1 MERSSPFNSPAMD
14 NINVLLVEDESV
26 LAMVIR
32 ETLTP
37 LGFDFSI
44 AANGVEGWSLFHS
57 VKPDICVVDIMMPR
71 KDGLSLVA
79 DIRQVDELVPII
91 FLTAR
96 TQTADV
102 LKGFETG
109 ADDYMKKPFSMEELI
124 YRLRSQLRR
133 RPPGSPDPGASGP
146 SVIGVGGFQF
156 DRQRLELMH
165 AGKSTSLSQR
175 EADLLALLLQH
186 KNNLLDRRTALLKI
200 WGDDNVFN
208 ARSMDVYI
216 TRLRK
221 YLQLDPRVEI
231 VNIRGQGYKL
241 ID

>member
-1 MERSSPFNSPAMD
+1 M
-14 NINVLLVEDESV
+14 LLVEDESV

-37 LGFDFSI
+37 LGFDISI

-57 VKPDICVVDIMMPR
+57 ARPDICVVDIMMPR

-79 DIRQVDELVPII
+79 DIRQIDEGIPII
-91 FLTAR
+91 FLTAK

-133 RPPGSPDPGASGP
+133 RTPAPPDPATATP
-146 SVIGVGGFQF
+146 SVIDVGGFQF
-156 DRQRLELMH
+156 DHQRLELIH
-165 AGKSTSLSQR
+165 AGKAIGLSQR
-175 EADLLALLLQH
+175 EADLLALLVQH
-186 KNNLLDRRTALLKI
+186 KNNLLERRAALLKI

>member
-1 MERSSPFNSPAMD
+1 MD
-14 NINVLLVEDESV
+14 NIRVLLVEDESV

-37 LGFDFSI
+37 LGFDISI

-57 VKPDICVVDIMMPR
+57 ARPDICVVDIMMPR

-79 DIRQVDELVPII
+79 DIRQVDEGIPII
-91 FLTAR
+91 FLTAK

-102 LKGFETG
+102 LNGFETG

-133 RPPGSPDPGASGP
+133 RTPALPDPATATP
-146 SVIGVGGFQF
+146 SVIDVGGFQF
-156 DRQRLELMH
+156 DHQRLELIH
-165 AGKSTSLSQR
+165 AGKAIGLSQR
-175 EADLLALLLQH
+175 EADLLALLVQN
-186 KNNLLDRRTALLKI
+186 KNNLLERRAALLKI

>member
-1 MERSSPFNSPAMD
+1 
-14 NINVLLVEDESV
+14 
-26 LAMVIR
+26 MVIR

-37 LGFDFSI
+37 LGFDISI

-57 VKPDICVVDIMMPR
+57 ARPDICVVDIMMPR

-79 DIRQVDELVPII
+79 DIRQIDEGIPII
-91 FLTAR
+91 FLTAK

-133 RPPGSPDPGASGP
+133 RTPAPPDPATATP
-146 SVIGVGGFQF
+146 SVIDVGGFQF
-156 DRQRLELMH
+156 DHQRLELIH
-165 AGKSTSLSQR
+165 AGKAIGLSQR
-175 EADLLALLLQH
+175 EADLLALLVQH
-186 KNNLLDRRTALLKI
+186 KNNLLERRAALLKI

>member
-1 MERSSPFNSPAMD
+1 MD
-14 NINVLLVEDESV
+14 NSRVLLVEDESV

-37 LGFDFSI
+37 MGFDITI

-57 VKPDICVVDIMMPR
+57 FRPEICVVDIMMPR

-79 DIRQVDELVPII
+79 DIRQVDTLIPII

-102 LKGFETG
+102 LKGFEVG

-124 YRLRSQLRR
+124 YRLKSQMRR
-133 RPPGSPDPGASGP
+133 RAPALSAEGP
-146 SVIGVGGFQF
+146 SAAAPEKLGRFQF
-156 DRQRLELMH
+156 DHQRLELSVD
-165 AGKSTSLSQR
+165 GNPISLSQR

-186 KNNLLDRRTALLKI
+186 KNRLLERRVALLKI
-200 WGDDNVFN
+200 WGDDNVYN

-221 YLQLDPRVEI
+221 YLQRDPRAEI
-231 VNIRGQGYKL
+231 LNIRGQGYKL

>member
-1 MERSSPFNSPAMD
+1 MD
-14 NINVLLVEDESV
+14 NIRVLLVEDESV

-37 LGFDFSI
+37 LGFDITI

-57 VKPDICVVDIMMPR
+57 VRPDICVVDIMMPR

-79 DIRQVDELVPII
+79 DIRQVDGLIPII
-91 FLTAR
+91 FLTAK

-124 YRLRSQLRR
+124 YRLKSQLRR
-133 RPPGSPDPGASGP
+133 RTPAPPDPATAAH
-146 SVIGVGGFQF
+146 SVIDVGGFQF
-156 DRQRLELMH
+156 DHQRLELIH
-165 AGKSTSLSQR
+165 AGKAIGLSQR
-175 EADLLALLLQH
+175 EADLLALLVQN
-186 KNNLLDRRTALLKI
+186 KNNLLERRAALLKI

>member
-1 MERSSPFNSPAMD
+1 
-14 NINVLLVEDESV
+14 
-26 LAMVIR
+26 
-32 ETLTP
+32 
-37 LGFDFSI
+37 LGFDISI

-57 VKPDICVVDIMMPR
+57 ARPDICVVDIMMPR

-79 DIRQVDELVPII
+79 DIRQIDEGIPII
-91 FLTAR
+91 FLTAK

-133 RPPGSPDPGASGP
+133 RTPAPPDPATATP
-146 SVIGVGGFQF
+146 SVIDVGGFQF
-156 DRQRLELMH
+156 DHQRLELIH
-165 AGKSTSLSQR
+165 AGKAIGLSQR
-175 EADLLALLLQH
+175 EADLLALLVQH
-186 KNNLLDRRTALLKI
+186 KNNLLERRAALLKI

>member
-1 MERSSPFNSPAMD
+1 MD
-14 NINVLLVEDESV
+14 NVRVLLVEDETV

-37 LGFDFSI
+37 MGFEITI
-44 AANGVEGWSLFHS
+44 AANGVEGWSMFHS
-57 VKPDICVVDIMMPR
+57 VRPDICVVDIMMPR

-79 DIRQVDELVPII
+79 DIRQVDALIPII
-91 FLTAR
+91 FLTAK
-96 TQTADV
+96 TLTADV

-133 RPPGSPDPGASGP
+133 RTPALPAAGAVPQAPETLGRL
-146 SVIGVGGFQF
+146 QF
-156 DRQRLELMH
+156 DHQRLEL
-165 AGKSTSLSQR
+165 AIDGKAISLSQR
-175 EADLLALLLQH
+175 EADLLALLIQN
-186 KNNLLDRRTALLKI
+186 KNNLLERRTALLKI
-200 WGDDNVFN
+200 WRDDNVYN

-221 YLQLDPRVEI
+221 YLQADPRVEI
-231 VNIRGQGYKL
+231 QNVRGQGYKL
-241 ID
+241 IE

>member
-1 MERSSPFNSPAMD
+1 MD

-37 LGFDFSI
+37 LGFDITI
-44 AANGVEGWSLFHS
+44 AANGMEGWSLFHS
-57 VKPDICVVDIMMPR
+57 VNPDICVVDIMMPR

-79 DIRQVDELVPII
+79 DIRQVDELIPII

-109 ADDYMKKPFSMEELI
+109 ADDYMKKPFSMEELV

-133 RPPGSPDPGASGP
+133 RMPGSVDPGATAP
-146 SVIGVGGFQF
+146 SVIGIGRFQF
-156 DRQRLELMH
+156 DHQRLQLID
-165 AGKSTSLSQR
+165 ADKVISLSQR
-175 EADLLALLLQH
+175 EGDLLALLLQN
-186 KNNLLDRRTALLKI
+186 KNNLLERRVALLKI
-200 WGDDNVFN
+200 WGDDNIFN
-208 ARSMDVYI
+208 TRSMDVYI

-221 YLQLDPRVEI
+221 YLQQDPRVEI

>member
-1 MERSSPFNSPAMD
+1 MD
-14 NINVLLVEDESV
+14 NMRVLLVEDESV

-37 LGFDFSI
+37 MGFDITI

-57 VKPDICVVDIMMPR
+57 FRPDICVVDIMMPR

-79 DIRQVDELVPII
+79 DIRQVDALIPII
-91 FLTAR
+91 FLTAK

-124 YRLRSQLRR
+124 YRLKSQLRR
-133 RPPGSPDPGASGP
+133 RTTGLPAAGVVSG
-146 SVIGVGGFQF
+146 VLEALGRFRF
-156 DRQRLELMH
+156 DHHRLELSIDGDPMN
-165 AGKSTSLSQR
+165 LSQR

-186 KNNLLDRRTALLKI
+186 KNRLLERRVALLKI
-200 WGDDNVFN
+200 WGDDNVYN

-221 YLQLDPRVEI
+221 YLQRDPRVEI
-231 VNIRGQGYKL
+231 LNIRGQGYKL

>member
-14 NINVLLVEDESV
+14 NISVLLVEDESV

-37 LGFDFSI
+37 MGFDISI

-57 VKPDICVVDIMMPR
+57 ARPDICVVDIMMPR

-79 DIRQVDELVPII
+79 DIRQIDEGIPII
-91 FLTAR
+91 FLTAK

-133 RPPGSPDPGASGP
+133 RTPAPPDPATATP
-146 SVIGVGGFQF
+146 SVIDVGGFQF
-156 DRQRLELMH
+156 DHQRLELIH
-165 AGKSTSLSQR
+165 AGKAIGLSQR
-175 EADLLALLLQH
+175 EADLLALLVQH
-186 KNNLLDRRTALLKI
+186 KNNLLERRAALLKI

>member
-1 MERSSPFNSPAMD
+1 MD
-14 NINVLLVEDESV
+14 KIKVLLVEDESV

-32 ETLTP
+32 ETLGP
-37 LGFDFSI
+37 MGFDITI
-44 AANGVEGWSLFHS
+44 AANGVEGWSLYHS
-57 VKPDICVVDIMMPR
+57 VKPEICVVDIMMPR

-79 DIRQVDELVPII
+79 DIRQVDESIPII
-91 FLTAR
+91 FLTAK
-96 TQTADV
+96 TLTADV

-124 YRLRSQLRR
+124 FRLKSQLRR
-133 RPPGSPDPGASGP
+133 RTPGTSQTTP
-146 SVIGVGGFQF
+146 SVPAIVAIGSLQF
-156 DRQRLELMH
+156 DHQRLELIQ
-165 AGKSTSLSQR
+165 AGNRFNLSQR
-175 EADLLALLLQH
+175 EADLLALLVQH
-186 KNNLLDRRTALLKI
+186 KNNLLERRSALLKI

-221 YLQLDPRVEI
+221 YLQHDPRVEI
-231 VNIRGQGYKL
+231 VNVRGQGYKL

>member
-1 MERSSPFNSPAMD
+1 MD
-14 NINVLLVEDESV
+14 NCRVLLVEDESV

-37 LGFDFSI
+37 MGFEITI
-44 AANGVEGWSLFHS
+44 AANGVEGWSMFHS
-57 VKPDICVVDIMMPR
+57 VRPDICVVDIMMPR

-79 DIRQVDELVPII
+79 DIRQVDPLIPII
-91 FLTAR
+91 FLTAK

-133 RPPGSPDPGASGP
+133 RTPALSAAGAPASAPETLGR
-146 SVIGVGGFQF
+146 FQF
-156 DRQRLELMH
+156 DHQRLELGID
-165 AGKSTSLSQR
+165 GKAISLSQR

-186 KNNLLDRRTALLKI
+186 KNNLLERRAALLKI
-200 WGDDNVFN
+200 WRDDNVYN

-231 VNIRGQGYKL
+231 LNIRGQGYKL

>member
-1 MERSSPFNSPAMD
+1 MD
-14 NINVLLVEDESV
+14 NVRVLLVEDETV

-37 LGFDFSI
+37 MGFEITI
-44 AANGVEGWSLFHS
+44 AANGVEGWSLFRS
-57 VKPDICVVDIMMPR
+57 TRPDICVVDIMMPR

-79 DIRQVDELVPII
+79 DIRQVDALIPII
-91 FLTAR
+91 FLTAK

-124 YRLRSQLRR
+124 YRLKSQLRR
-133 RPPGSPDPGASGP
+133 RTPALSAAGAGAAAP
-146 SVIGVGGFQF
+146 EVLGRFQF
-156 DRQRLELMH
+156 DHQRLELSMDGS
-165 AGKSTSLSQR
+165 AVSLSQR
-175 EADLLALLLQH
+175 EADLLALLMKH
-186 KNNLLDRRTALLKI
+186 KNNLLERRAALLKI
-200 WGDDNVFN
+200 WRDDNVYN

-221 YLQLDPRVEI
+221 YLQADPRVEI
-231 VNIRGQGYKL
+231 LNVRGQGYKL

>member
-1 MERSSPFNSPAMD
+1 MD
-14 NINVLLVEDESV
+14 NVRVLLVEDETV

-37 LGFDFSI
+37 MGFEITI
-44 AANGVEGWSLFHS
+44 AANGVEGWSMFHS
-57 VKPDICVVDIMMPR
+57 VRPDICVVDIMMPR

-79 DIRQVDELVPII
+79 DIRQVDALVPII
-91 FLTAR
+91 FLTAK

-133 RPPGSPDPGASGP
+133 RTPALPAAGAALQAPETLGR
-146 SVIGVGGFQF
+146 FQF
-156 DRQRLELMH
+156 DHQRLELGID
-165 AGKSTSLSQR
+165 GKAISLSQR
-175 EADLLALLLQH
+175 EADLLALLMQH
-186 KNNLLDRRTALLKI
+186 KNNLLERRAALLKI
-200 WGDDNVFN
+200 WRDDNVYN

-221 YLQLDPRVEI
+221 YLQADPRVEI
-231 VNIRGQGYKL
+231 LNVRGQGYKL